1 MPDPEAR
8 VVVASTSAARGE
20 AEDHTGPMIAAWLRE
35 RGLSCADPVVVPDG
49 SPVEAALR
57 DAMSEGVAVVLTTG
71 GTGIAS
77 DDLTPEA
84 TAAVLDRE
92 LPGVVEAMRARG
104 LEATPFAAL
113 SRGRA
118 GVAGRTFI
126 ANLPGSPGGVRDG
139 LGVLEPLMHHLLAQ
153 LGHLTDDDPHPPR
166 GEDR

>member
-1 MPDPEAR
+1 MREPTGL

-20 AEDHTGPMIAAWLRE
+20 AEDRTGPVIADWLRE
-35 RGLSCADPVVVPDG
+35 QGVSCGDPVVVPDG
-49 SPVEAALR
+49 PPVETALR
-57 DAMSEGVAVVLTTG
+57 DAVGGGIAVVLTTG
-71 GTGIAS
+71 GTGITV

-84 TAAVLDRE
+84 TDAVLERP
-92 LPGVVEAMRARG
+92 LPGIAEAMRARG

-139 LGVLEPLMHHLLAQ
+139 LEVLEPLVHHLLAQ

>member
-1 MPDPEAR
+1 MPDTTGL
-8 VVVASTSAARGE
+8 VIVASTSAAHGDAQDR
-20 AEDHTGPMIAAWLRE
+20 TGPVIAGWLRE
-35 RGLSCADPVVVPDG
+35 HGLSCGEPMVVPDG
-49 SPVEAALR
+49 PPVETALR
-57 DAMSEGVAVVLTTG
+57 DAVNHGIAVVLTTG
-71 GTGIAS
+71 GTGITT

-92 LPGVVEAMRARG
+92 LPGVAEAMRARG

-139 LGVLEPLMHHLLAQ
+139 LEVLSPLVHHLLTQ
-153 LGHLTDDDPHPPR
+153 LGHVVDDDPHPPR